1 MSMAFEQVPLINLA
15 KVTVADIPVAILP
28 LEPEEL
34 AARTPVI
41 FQKGFDDLDM
51 LLFCLPQLPSGRDV
65 TLVRHKNCPSP
76 GTEVWIEWQNT
87 SAMTTS
93 QEYLATLKLT
103 LDDLTWINPNCIDG
117 FPLLPPR

>member
-1 MSMAFEQVPLINLA
+1 MSKAFDQVPLINLA
-15 KVTVADIPVAILP
+15 KVTVADVPVAILP

-34 AARTPVI
+34 EAQASLK
-41 FQKGFDDLDM
+41 FQEGFDDLDV
-51 LLFCLPQLPSGRDV
+51 LVFCLPQLPSGRDV

-76 GTEVWIEWQNT
+76 GTEVWLEWQNMA
-87 SAMTTS
+87 AMTTL

-103 LDDLTWINPNCIDG
+103 LDDLPWINPDCIDG